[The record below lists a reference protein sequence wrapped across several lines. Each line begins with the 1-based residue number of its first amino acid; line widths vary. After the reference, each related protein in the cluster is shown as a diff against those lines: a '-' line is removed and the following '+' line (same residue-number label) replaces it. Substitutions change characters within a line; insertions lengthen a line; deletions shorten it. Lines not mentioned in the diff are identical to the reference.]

1 MDDKHHSAK
10 DVPVATNV
18 GTSTSSTP
26 TTATAVGLYARR
38 SCPRC
43 GCRVSSLQ
51 FDKHTYPISTLPE
64 HLHSTLLSHAK
75 TT

>member
-1 MDDKHHSAK
+1 MDDDSHRAM
-10 DVPVATNV
+10 DVPGVAAV
-18 GTSTSSTP
+18 SVSPSSSP
-26 TTATAVGLYARR
+26 TTATVDVYVRR

-43 GCRVSSLQ
+43 GRRMSALK

-64 HLHSTLLSHAK
+64 HLHSISLSYAV